1 MRKPGE
7 KPEISATAKA
17 RIEMF
22 HEQLAKLEL
31 LWGVEIQPTQDG
43 TALVYVDTQREDDW
57 DGEAYFDAFVEE
69 KGKLEF
75 ETFDWWGK

>member
-22 HEQLAKLEL
+22 HEQLAKLET
-31 LWGVEIQPTQDG
+31 LWGVEISAYEVG
-43 TALVYVDTQREDDW
+43 ELVYIDTEREDDFG
-57 DGEAYFDAFVEE
+57 DPEIHDAARTAE
-69 KGKLEF
+69 GNLEF